1 MEARQIRQTV
11 NVYKLD
17 SGSVFYSKMDQ
28 NLGVNLRTSQ
38 EVSIGSNFV
47 ERTNRCDPDAIL
59 DLATMYLSGCSV
71 RQQSDEGALWAL
83 GAFLDPGCCS
93 LP

>member
-28 NLGVNLRTSQ
+28 NLGVKYACLYSYDFENDVHKESR
-38 EVSIGSNFV
+38 EVSV
-47 ERTNRCDPDAIL
+47 HLKRYP
-59 DLATMYLSGCSV
+59 
-71 RQQSDEGALWAL
+71 
-83 GAFLDPGCCS
+83 
-93 LP
+93 